1 MNITADY
8 HMHSEH
14 SGDSTAPM
22 RDMIESAIQ
31 RGFTE
36 ICFTEHMDLDYPD
49 GPDNPAG
56 LFEIDA
62 DAYRKDFLK
71 CKEEYEGKISL
82 HFGIELGLQPQITRE
97 NAEFLNKYPFEFV
110 IGSNHLCHHEDPYYP
125 SFYEGRSYDDSV
137 RDFFECTLENI
148 KCFHDF
154 DVLGHLDYIV
164 RYIPGTYDYNFQKFS
179 DIIDEILKI
188 LVSENKGLD
197 VNTKSFQS
205 GMNEPNPCSGILTRF
220 HELGGRIITF
230 GSDAH
235 KPEHVGYDF
244 ERARQTALNAG
255 FKSYCTFKDR
265 KPVFHDL

>member
-1 MNITADY
+1 MKITADY

-14 SGDSTAPM
+14 SGDSTCPM
-22 RDMIESAIQ
+22 RKMIESSINK
-31 RGFTE
+31 GLTE

-56 LFEIDA
+56 IFEIDA
-62 DAYRKDFLK
+62 SSYQRDFDKCLKEYKD
-71 CKEEYEGKISL
+71 KIKI
-82 HFGIELGLQPQITRE
+82 HFGIELGLQPHITSE
-97 NAEFLNKYPFEFV
+97 NKAFLSKYPFEFV
-110 IGSNHLCHHEDPYYP
+110 IASNHLCHHKDPYYA
-125 SFYEGRSYDDSV
+125 SFYEGRSFDDAV
-137 RDFFECTLENI
+137 REFFECSLENI

-164 RYIPGTYDYNFQKFS
+164 RYIPKPYDYNWLKFS

-205 GMNEPNPCSGILTRF
+205 GMDAPNPCEGILARF
-220 HELGGRIITF
+220 YELGGRIITF

-235 KPEHVGYDF
+235 KDEHIAYAFDK
-244 ERARQTALNAG
+244 ARICALNAG
-255 FKSYCTFKDR
+255 FSSYCTFEKR
-265 KPVFHDL
+265 IPVFHSL

>member
-1 MNITADY
+1 MKIIADY

-22 RDMIESAIQ
+22 RSMIESSIQ
-31 RGFTE
+31 NGLSE

-56 LFEIDA
+56 CFEIDA
-62 DAYRKDFLK
+62 DAYRADFLK
-71 CKEEYEGKISL
+71 CKEEYKDRIDL
-82 HFGIELGLQPQITRE
+82 HFGIELGLQPHITSE
-97 NAEFLNKYPFEFV
+97 NAEFLSKYPFEFV
-110 IGSNHLCHHEDPYYP
+110 IGSNHLCHGQDPYYP
-125 SFYEGRSYDDSV
+125 SYYEGRPYDAAIEE
-137 RDFFECTLENI
+137 FFACTLENI

-164 RYIPGTYDYNFQKFS
+164 RYIPKPYDYNFEKFS

-188 LVSENKGLD
+188 LISESKGLD

-205 GMNEPNPCSGILTRF
+205 GMNEPNPCGGILARF
-220 HELGGRIITF
+220 YELGGRIITF

-235 KPEHVGYDF
+235 KPEHVAYSF
-244 ERARQTALNAG
+244 ERARQTALKAG
-255 FKSYCTFKDR
+255 FTSYCTFASR